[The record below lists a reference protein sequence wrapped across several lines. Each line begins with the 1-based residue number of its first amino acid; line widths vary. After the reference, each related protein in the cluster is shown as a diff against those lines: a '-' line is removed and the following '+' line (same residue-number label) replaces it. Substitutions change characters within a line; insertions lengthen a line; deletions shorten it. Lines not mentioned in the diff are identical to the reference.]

1 MGIIQ
6 EMEVKIMARPIPPT
20 QDIETEEELEA
31 FLEYMNRWP
40 TKEEKEMGK
49 QAREIYAKT
58 KIRN

>member
-1 MGIIQ
+1 
-6 EMEVKIMARPIPPT
+6 MARPIPPT
-20 QDIETEEELEA
+20 PDIETEEELEA
-31 FLEYMNRWP
+31 FLEYMNRGP

>member
-1 MGIIQ
+1 
-6 EMEVKIMARPIPPT
+6 MARPIPPT